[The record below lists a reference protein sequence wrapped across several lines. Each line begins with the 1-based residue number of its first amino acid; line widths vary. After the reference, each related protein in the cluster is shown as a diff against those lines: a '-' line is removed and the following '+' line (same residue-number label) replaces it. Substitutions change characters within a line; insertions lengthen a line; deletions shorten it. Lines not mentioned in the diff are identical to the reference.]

1 MCPPLRLCVDNGT
14 MVAWTGMLRLRL
26 GLAERPLPA
35 ETAENMAE
43 MCVEVRPRWPIGER
57 DSRSTTQQQQLSKR
71 KQGHPA
77 GDGAAKRAK

>member
-1 MCPPLRLCVDNGT
+1 MPLSPSCPLCWAQGI
-14 MVAWTGMLRLRL
+14 MVAWTGQQRLRL
-26 GLAERPLPA
+26 GLAERPPTLA
-35 ETAENMAE
+35 DDVELF
-43 MCVEVRPRWPIGER
+43 VEVRPRWPIGDR